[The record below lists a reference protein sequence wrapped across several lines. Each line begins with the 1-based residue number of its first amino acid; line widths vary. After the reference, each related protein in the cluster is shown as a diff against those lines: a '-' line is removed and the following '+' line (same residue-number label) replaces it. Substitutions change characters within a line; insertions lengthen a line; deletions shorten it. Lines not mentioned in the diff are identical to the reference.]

1 MKYLLLLPFA
11 VLFGLAV
18 GSWAPKNEL
27 VKVRQELKALEKK
40 LEKQNTGGKLAALN
54 SFIKIP
60 ERKSGRKPEP
70 FKAHGEAAQSETYD
84 TPEAATNLLSD
95 ASSTNTP
102 STPPSSR
109 RPRFLN
115 PKSKNFEEDLEQAK
129 ELWQTRVEMA
139 RSSWLAKLK
148 LNEQESTLFD
158 QAMADMN
165 DKIYLTMQSVA
176 VELQSTDKMSTETG
190 IRIMNEVTTTLVE
203 TYEQIGK
210 VVPPDQRPQVE
221 SMEMQDFIDPA
232 AFDPLI
238 DVRDKL

>member
-11 VLFGLAV
+11 VLLGLAV
-18 GSWAPKNEL
+18 GSWSPKNEL
-27 VKVRQELKALEKK
+27 IKVRQELKELEKK
-40 LEKQNTGGKLAALN
+40 LEKQNTGGKLSALN
-54 SFIKIP
+54 NFIKIP
-60 ERKSGRKPEP
+60 ERKSGRKPAP
-70 FKAHGEAAQSETYD
+70 FKAHGELAHNEAAD
-84 TPEAATNLLSD
+84 TTEAATNLISD
-95 ASSTNTP
+95 ASTTNP
-102 STPPSSR
+102 PPKPPSSR
-109 RPRFLN
+109 RHQFLN

-139 RSSWLAKLK
+139 RAGWLAKLK

-158 QAMADMN
+158 QAVADMN
-165 DKIYLTMQSVA
+165 DKLYLTMQAVA

-210 VVPPDQRPQVE
+210 AVPPEQRPQVE